1 MGNKVLSPE
10 NIQQV
15 KDAILYKMVFAL
27 GVEPREAS
35 KRNWLNAALRVVRD
49 LATESWLQT
58 RRS

>member
-35 KRNWLNAALRVVRD
+35 KRN
-49 LATESWLQT
+49 
-58 RRS
+58 